1 MSAPAQALLMGGS
14 EDRRARLILA
24 LNGSNG
30 STSFP
35 DTSIYARSVTAVGNA
50 QISTAQSVFGGA
62 SALFD
67 GAGDYLTVPD
77 SSDLKP
83 HVGNWTFGCR
93 FRPNTVAAGDR
104 NIFTKRASNAVFS
117 PIQLRASG
125 GILDLKA
132 SQNGS
137 SWAISTTGG
146 TLVANTWHH
155 LELVINGTSVKV
167 YLNGNAAASGT
178 LTAALMD
185 NSSAWVIGG
194 DTNANYLNGY
204 LDDIYWL
211 PYALHTANFTPPT
224 SAYADP

>member
-1 MSAPAQALLMGGS
+1 MMGSGAQN
-14 EDRRARLILA
+14 ARLILA
-24 LNGSNG
+24 MNGSDG
-30 STSFP
+30 STTFT
-35 DTSIYARSVTAVGNA
+35 DTSAYSRSVTANGNA

-67 GAGDYLTVPD
+67 GSGDYLTIAD
-77 SSDLKP
+77 ASDLKP

-93 FRPNTVAAGDR
+93 FRPNTVASGDR
-104 NIFTKRASNAVFS
+104 NIFTKRASNASFS

-125 GILDLKA
+125 NVLDLKA
-132 SQNGS
+132 SQDGA
-137 SWAISTTGG
+137 SWAINTTGG
-146 TLVANTWHH
+146 TLTVNAWHH

-185 NSSAWVIGG
+185 NSSDWVIGG
-194 DTNANYLNGY
+194 DTNTNYLDGY

-211 PYALHTANFTPPT
+211 PYALHTANFTPPA